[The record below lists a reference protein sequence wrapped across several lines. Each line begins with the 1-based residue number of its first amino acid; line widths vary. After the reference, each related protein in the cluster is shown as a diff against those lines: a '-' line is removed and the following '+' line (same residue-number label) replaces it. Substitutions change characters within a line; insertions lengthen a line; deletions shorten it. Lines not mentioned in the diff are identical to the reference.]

1 MAGSIGSIFVDFV
14 ARTAGFQTGVQTN
27 VNTLRQGAAQMNT
40 IFGQVSIAGDK
51 MVSVMEKGFLRVALG
66 TKAFTLLG
74 GEVRRVIENI
84 DDIPGIPATTVASVN
99 TMKDSMR
106 EARNVLDG
114 WIASGLSGFA
124 MFGQALGVTMAKV
137 ANGPMSGNIDTDY
150 SGLSALGSPDE
161 NAAAADLGYHEKLRA
176 AVEKL
181 TEARFQAGLAAQSE
195 GNQIDAL
202 LEKEKRYE
210 TFADSVN
217 LNSLQKVEAQT
228 KAFGLSQEA
237 ASKLRSLQDQL
248 TAAQYKEGESFD
260 KIASKSRSTAE
271 SLDMLRQAQANVYMQ
286 MAAIPADKAND
297 PVNIEKQIKL
307 TKELTD
313 IQNRLAVAL
322 GKMREPMAVMRDS
335 FASAFE
341 GMSSTLA
348 DFFVDG
354 KANMGDFFK
363 SFEKQILDTFLKLS
377 LLNPLLNSLFGKT
390 AGWST
395 LPSFFNFGGFFAA
408 GGRPSV
414 GDVSVVGENG
424 PELFIPD
431 TAGTVLPNSALRG
444 MGGGGM
450 VNYNYQV
457 DARGADAAAVARLE
471 AVLASHIATHSRSV
485 VGSVIAEIRKGG
497 ANGRALV
504 GA

>member
-1 MAGSIGSIFVDFV
+1 MKISY
-14 ARTAGFQTGVQTN
+14 TN
-27 VNTLRQGAAQMNT
+27 QPLAA
-40 IFGQVSIAGDK
+40 
-51 MVSVMEKGFLRVALG
+51 
-66 TKAFTLLG
+66 
-74 GEVRRVIENI
+74 
-84 DDIPGIPATTVASVN
+84 
-99 TMKDSMR
+99 
-106 EARNVLDG
+106 
-114 WIASGLSGFA
+114 
-124 MFGQALGVTMAKV
+124 
-137 ANGPMSGNIDTDY
+137 
-150 SGLSALGSPDE
+150 
-161 NAAAADLGYHEKLRA
+161 
-176 AVEKL
+176 
-181 TEARFQAGLAAQSE
+181 FQAQHDDQGTYLVSSLFP
-195 GNQIDAL
+195 NRR
-202 LEKEKRYE
+202 LEMSDRFY
-210 TFADSVN
+210 
-217 LNSLQKVEAQT
+217 
-228 KAFGLSQEA
+228 
-237 ASKLRSLQDQL
+237 RSLWRVCKVDEDL
-248 TAAQYKEGESFD
+248 FHLYSSEEIFERVTKVFGARSYRFCIEDSGERLRMLGMAPSGGVP
-260 KIASKSRSTAE
+260 A
-271 SLDMLRQAQANVYMQ
+271 LDMLRQAQANVYMQ